1 MGWSAAFPVS
11 RRPGSPS
18 CPILGVVE
26 RHNEHRVRMAKS
38 ISPERRAST
47 RFALALEVR
56 YVASDRRAPVE
67 MGSGRTIDLSSSGL
81 SFTADRPLPTGQRL
95 GLVLPPPY
103 RAGSKS

>member
-1 MGWSAAFPVS
+1 
-11 RRPGSPS
+11 
-18 CPILGVVE
+18 
-26 RHNEHRVRMAKS
+26 MAKS

-95 GLVLPPPY
+95 GLVILLLY
-103 RAGSKS
+103 RAALICPIGNAWVVPPLCVTFPERVRNR